1 MDQSY
6 RKTKIKQEL
15 LEKKIKTILRR
26 ANDPT
31 DYIYDK
37 FTKCERSIDFYSE
50 CLMKKLELESNKEE
64 VNMSRIKMVERVHS
78 ERQKCQKHCE
88 FKKHETDQ
96 IANEIKLV
104 ETRLSDLDREAVE
117 FLNSPHTEDQLIGM
131 ICGHSKTSI
140 NKAVNLLKEQTKEQK
155 LDEIETRIAELKTK
169 LYKQIFMNQSLIF
182 LKKSECYK
190 YMISEFYLNLINCSR
205 IPIQKFV
212 LNIKEEFNMNIVAC
226 NCLGCQK
233 RERDKEFKE
242 KFEDEDEYEEDDE
255 EEDEY
260 EEDEDENEEEEDEEM
275 EEEIIEEEK
284 DEEDKEHKEDDHFFG
299 LLLHFDNYI
308 SNKKSFL

>member
-1 MDQSY
+1 
-6 RKTKIKQEL
+6 
-15 LEKKIKTILRR
+15 
-26 ANDPT
+26 
-31 DYIYDK
+31 
-37 FTKCERSIDFYSE
+37 
-50 CLMKKLELESNKEE
+50 MKKLELESNKEE

-104 ETRLSDLDREAVE
+104 ETRLSELDKEAVE

-131 ICGHSKTSI
+131 ICGDTKTSF

-255 EEDEY
+255 EEDEDEYEEDDEEEDDEEEDDEEEDEY